1 MFWVIFAVA
10 FWGFF
15 HSFNS
20 TVAVKEFIRRAL
32 GDGFMKFYRLAFNVV
47 AVLTFLPIPFLLLAL
62 PSRLLYRVP
71 APFMQMMIA
80 GQVFFA
86 ACLFTA
92 LYHYG
97 ILYFI
102 GLRQLVELPG
112 ERKLVESGS
121 YAVVRHPFYTYFLLF
136 LWLTPLMTVNLLIA
150 YLSLTAYIHI
160 GIYFEERKLLR
171 EFGEEYAKYRANTP
185 MLIPGLKFGRN
196 KSRSPLVLE
205 PQSTDKA

>member
-1 MFWVIFAVA
+1 MFWIIVAVA

-15 HSFNS
+15 HSVNS
-20 TVAVKEFIRRAL
+20 TFAVKEWIRRAL
-32 GDGFMKFYRLAFNVV
+32 GDGFMKFYRLAFNVF
-47 AVLTFLPIPFLLLAL
+47 AALTFLPIPILLFTL

-71 APFMQMMIA
+71 APFMQLMIA

-102 GLRQLVELPG
+102 GLRQLVELPS
-112 ERKLVESGS
+112 ERKLVGSGS
-121 YAVVRHPFYTYFLLF
+121 YAIVRHPFYAYFLFF
-136 LWLTPLMTVNLLIA
+136 LWLTPVMTMNLLIA
-150 YLSLTAYIHI
+150 YLSLTAYIRV

>member
-1 MFWVIFAVA
+1 MFWIISAVA

-20 TVAVKEFIRRAL
+20 SFAVKEFARRAL
-32 GDGFMKFYRLAFNVV
+32 GDDFMKFYRLAFNVV
-47 AVLTFLPIPFLLLAL
+47 AVLTFLPIPLLLFVL

-71 APFMQMMIA
+71 PPFGQVMIA

-92 LYHYG
+92 FYHYG

-112 ERKLVESGS
+112 ERNLVRQGS
-121 YAVVRHPFYTYFLLF
+121 YAVVRHPFYTYFLFF
-136 LWLTPLMTVNLLIA
+136 LWLTPLMTVNLLIV
-150 YLSLTAYIHI
+150 YLSLTIYIHV

-171 EFGEEYAKYRANTP
+171 EFGEQYAKYRANTP

-196 KSRSPLVLE
+196 KSRSSLVLE